1 MGLYRYTASADNTIT
16 NAFRSN
22 LTGRGTGS
30 NMGAADVLEAFY
42 ITGQTSASAGLSSE
56 KSRILIQFDTDA
68 LNSDRTSGKIPAS
81 GSVSWN
87 LRLYNARH
95 ASALPKNFKMVAKV
109 ISGSWQEGT
118 GLDMD
123 EYTDQTY
130 ELIPGSN
137 WIKKGLN
144 TDGFSSWLTEG
155 GDFAD
160 SSLSP
165 AVASDTF
172 SDGTED
178 LSIDV
183 SDMVEDWITGG
194 AKAVG
199 TFRCVE
205 GGSVPADYNNAEFT
219 LTDSQG
225 TFFVFHLDSSTTVSS
240 GHIIGIK
247 DLGSNNLVASKVKD
261 AINATGVL
269 RITATIPDGDNQ
281 SVTLTMDDIGL
292 AGNNNGGL
300 GNIDITGSAGD
311 QFTISNNFQNG
322 TGIPNYGFGIML
334 SGSFETGSVSQYT
347 KKFFS
352 RSTEY
357 FFKRPVLEARW
368 DSTEKDRAGNFY
380 GASYFASQD
389 DQVNTIYLY
398 NYVRGQLKDIPD
410 LTNNVIYVTFHS
422 GNADNSAVAENASR
436 LTIRNKEQAIGSTD
450 TKIVGGK
457 ISTGIYT
464 ASVIYP
470 AAPDSSNA
478 SPATSIIFPVWQN
491 SVSAG
496 GAAGV
501 KFHTGSA
508 ITVKSFNDLN
518 ANPNPEFVSSVTNLK
533 DLYSTDETARF
544 RLYVR
549 EKNWDPTIYTVANT
563 EIENYIVED
572 AYYKVFR
579 IIDDLEVIP
588 FGTGSA
594 TSPLQTG
601 SAESYTRLSY
611 DISGNYF
618 DLNMDLLESGYAYGI
633 KLAYYSNNSYREQ
646 PEVFKFRIED

>member
-16 NAFRSN
+16 NAFREN
-22 LTGRGTGS
+22 LQYRGTGS
-30 NMGAADVLEAFY
+30 NMGSADVLEAFY
-42 ITGQTSASAGLSSE
+42 IAGQTSSSSGLSSE
-56 KSRILIQFDTDA
+56 LSRILIQFDMNPIIA
-68 LNSDRTSGKIPAS
+68 DRNNEKIPAS
-81 GSVSWN
+81 GDVTWHLN
-87 LRLYNARH
+87 LYNAAH
-95 ASALPKNFKMVAKV
+95 ASTLPKDFKLVAKV
-109 ISGSWQEGT
+109 VSGSWQEGT

-130 ELIPGSN
+130 GLIPGSN
-137 WIKKGLN
+137 WISKGLN
-144 TDGFSSWLTEG
+144 TEGYSSWLNEG
-155 GDFAD
+155 GDYAE

-165 AVASDTF
+165 VVSSDTF
-172 SDGTED
+172 SDGTGD
-178 LSIDV
+178 LSINV

-225 TFFVFHLDSSTTVSS
+225 TSFVFHIDSSTTTNS
-240 GHIIGIK
+240 GNTIGVRT
-247 DLGSNNLVASKVKD
+247 LGTNNLIASKIKD

-311 QFTISNNFQNG
+311 QFSISNNFQNG
-322 TGIPNYGFGIML
+322 TGIPNYGFGVML
-334 SGSFETGSVSQYT
+334 SGSFETGLKSYYT

-352 RSTEY
+352 RSSEY

-368 DSTEKDRAGNFY
+368 DSAEKDRAGNFY
-380 GASYFASQD
+380 GANNLVSQD
-389 DQVNTIYLY
+389 DQVNTIYFY
-398 NYVRGQLKDIPD
+398 NYVRGQLKDIPN
-410 LTNNVIYVTFHS
+410 LTNNLIYVTFHS
-422 GNADNSAVAENASR
+422 GNADNSAVAEDAAR
-436 LTIRNKEQAIGSTD
+436 LSIRNKGQADGQTAIA
-450 TKIVGGK
+450 IEGGK

-470 AAPDSSNA
+470 ATPHDSNA
-478 SPATSIIFPVWQN
+478 APSPSIIFPVWQDSTSN
-491 SVSAG
+491 G
-496 GAAGV
+496 GAAGI

-508 ITVKSFNDLN
+508 ITVKTFNDFN
-518 ANPNPEFVSSVTNLK
+518 TNPSPEYVSKITNMK
-533 DLYSTDETARF
+533 DSYSSNENARF

-549 EKNWDPTIYTVANT
+549 EKDWNPTMYTVAST

-572 AYYKVFR
+572 AYFKVFR
-579 IIDDLEVIP
+579 IVDDLEVISY
-588 FGTGSA
+588 GTGSA
-594 TSPLQTG
+594 TSPQQTG
-601 SAESYTRLSY
+601 SAGSYTRLSY

-618 DLNMDLLESGYAYGI
+618 DLNMDLLEAGYSYGI
-633 KLAYYSNNSYREQ
+633 KLAYYTSGRYEDQ
-646 PEVFKFRIED
+646 PEVFKFRVDD